1 MTDSG
6 VFLPVS
12 LRVLWFHIVILYLFL
27 PVFLWVMFQI
37 VTDSVRVL
45 TCISVGP
52 VSDCVRLW
60 CVLTC
65 ISVGPVSNCDSVR
78 VLTCISVGHVSG
90 RDSLR
95 SAANNPHSHGHRK

>member
-1 MTDSG
+1 MG
-6 VFLPVS
+6 C
-12 LRVLWFHIVILYLFL
+12 
-27 PVFLWVMFQI
+27 VMFQI

-45 TCISVGP
+45 TYISVGH
-52 VSDCVRLW
+52 VSDCDRLW
-60 CVLTC
+60 RVLTC
-65 ISVGPVSNCDSVR
+65 ISLGSVSHCESVR